1 MRHAALALLLAPLAA
16 GAAAARNVTLVLN
29 ANNVVSMGAAGH
41 PPDPKF
47 VVPLGVVASLAACED
62 LCYKKTAPVC
72 QSFTWHHTDFGKKQ
86 YAGHCYA
93 HTDAEWG
100 PVAQG
105 KIDSGCRNDLP
116 HPPPCSTRP
125 AGPAPGPTPT
135 PLKCKTSFDCSG
147 NNGVCQTATGTCKCN
162 AVRPPPHTL

>member
-1 MRHAALALLLAPLAA
+1 M
-16 GAAAARNVTLVLN
+16 
-29 ANNVVSMGAAGH
+29 
-41 PPDPKF
+41 
-47 VVPLGVVASLAACED
+47 PLGVVASLAACED

-147 NNGVCQTATGTCKCN
+147 NNGVCQAATGTCKCN
-162 AVRPPPHTL
+162 AVRPHPPPPPHTPPPPPTHRHTHRTAPLPSPAHPRAICCDRVGAG